1 MAAEAKAV
9 VARVAAMVVERVA
22 VEEADSAEAV
32 AEVETAG
39 ARVME
44 AAAAAVVVRAAA

>member
-22 VEEADSAEAV
+22 VEEADSAEAM
-32 AEVETAG
+32 AEVETAV

>member
-9 VARVAAMVVERVA
+9 VARVAAMVVERGA
-22 VEEADSAEAV
+22 VEEADSAEAM

>member
-22 VEEADSAEAV
+22 AEEEDSAEAM
-32 AEVETAG
+32 AEVEKAG

-44 AAAAAVVVRAAA
+44 AVAAVVVVRAAA

>member
-22 VEEADSAEAV
+22 IEEADSAEAM

>member
-1 MAAEAKAV
+1 M

-22 VEEADSAEAV
+22 VEEADSAEAM